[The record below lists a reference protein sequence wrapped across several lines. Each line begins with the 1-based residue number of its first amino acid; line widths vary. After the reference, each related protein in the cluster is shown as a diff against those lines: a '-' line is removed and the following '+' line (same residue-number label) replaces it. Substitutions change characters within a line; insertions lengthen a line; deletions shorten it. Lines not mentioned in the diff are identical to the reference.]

1 MNILTNWL
9 RHYLPTLPV
18 TDRQLADDLTLRGI
32 AVEGVHSLGPNN
44 GHLFEMDITTNR
56 VDAMNH
62 YGIAREAATIYNLP
76 LAPLLAN
83 KSGDNKSGDK
93 DNVVILSEAKNP
105 RISPEAPLDPTIQKL
120 LNDLNDSDIDDS
132 DIDGRKDRLDRLLTA
147 INQHGIEILTSGQT
161 NNHPLLTI
169 EAKKICGRFTAQVL
183 RNVTIAPSTGQVAE
197 YFALLNQKQISN
209 AVDASNFTLMGIGHP
224 THAFDLDKL
233 EGGIIVRLAHQGEK
247 LKLLDGTDRILE
259 SDDLVVADEKKALA
273 LAGVMGGWDSMITA
287 ETKNILVEAAWF
299 DPARVRRSARRH
311 GLHTDASHR
320 FERGADFNACPIA
333 NALVSQ
339 LILQHGGHA
348 EGALIDV
355 IIPEIAARTASRPPI
370 QLSVQQVQRHLGTTI
385 APEGITSEIVHQY
398 LTALGCALTATNEG
412 SLGLAGGFS
421 PLNNDPQKRGFS
433 PGPSSTPDTKFQVQL
448 PSWRLDLEREIDLIE
463 EVARVYGY
471 NRFANT
477 LPTAMPVIAH
487 PTAAKEA
494 AVRTRLLALGYSES
508 ISSTFASQQDAD
520 LFHEPPNR
528 VPHVRDSSI
537 VANVGIRASSNASQT
552 VPMENPLSEEA
563 SLLRPSLIPG
573 MLNMLAHNLNRDV
586 KDVRLF
592 EQGQIF
598 TGIIPADAAFIS
610 EVHESPQLSLGL
622 TGNPTTT
629 DRYTAES
636 PHFFELKGAIE
647 SLLSLFTPPG
657 GPSAIAFT
665 AEAPAWLQPGRSAT
679 VLLNNHP
686 IAHFGELAHT
696 QREARKLRQPVYLA
710 QLDLAKLYELPLKKV
725 TAHDLSRFQAVER
738 DFSFVFPDAVQWHS
752 IASAIQ
758 ALAVPELQSF
768 KPVEIWRNAK
778 FPGVYSHLIRTVFQ
792 SHDRTLRDEELT
804 QWSTQIID
812 ALTSLG
818 GTLRAAG
825 EK

>member
-9 RHYLPTLPV
+9 RTYVPDIPAN
-18 TDRQLADDLTLRGI
+18 DQQLADDLTLRGI
-32 AVEGVHSLGPNN
+32 AVEGVHSLGIKADGKTN
-44 GHLFEMDITTNR
+44 GHLLEMDITTNR

-76 LAPLLAN
+76 LHPLLE
-83 KSGDNKSGDK
+83 SPQEP
-93 DNVVILSEAKNP
+93 VILSDAKNP
-105 RISPEAPLDPTIQKL
+105 RISSESPQPFPV
-120 LNDLNDSDIDDS
+120 
-132 DIDGRKDRLDRLLTA
+132 
-147 INQHGIEILTSGQT
+147 
-161 NNHPLLTI
+161 TI
-169 EAKKICGRFTAQVL
+169 EAKHLCGRFTAQIL
-183 RNVTIAPSTGQVAE
+183 RNITIAPSTGTVAE
-197 YFALLNQKQISN
+197 YFNLLGQKQISN
-209 AVDASNFTLMGIGHP
+209 AVDASNFVLLGMGHP

-233 EGGIIVRLAHQGEK
+233 EGGIIVRLARRGEK
-247 LKLLDGTDRILE
+247 LKLLDGTDRTLE
-259 SDDLVVADEKKALA
+259 PDDLVVADHKKALA
-273 LAGVMGGWDSMITA
+273 LAGVMGGWDTMITA

-299 DPARVRRSARRH
+299 DQATVRRSARRH

-320 FERGADFNACPIA
+320 FERGADFNAAPVA
-333 NALVSQ
+333 NALVST
-339 LILQHGGHA
+339 LILEAGGHA
-348 EGALIDV
+348 EGELIDV
-355 IIPEIAARTASRPPI
+355 VIPEIAARTVSRPPI
-370 QLSVQQVQRHLGTTI
+370 QLSVQQVQRHLGATLDDTPNHSALTPNLI
-385 APEGITSEIVHQY
+385 HQY
-398 LTALGCALTATNEG
+398 LTSLGCTLTATDPDITDRAVSEPG
-412 SLGLAGGFS
+412 APQPALSLSKGPAFADVGGGAATLPVHDAVKPHLGLAGGFS

-433 PGPSSTPDTKFQVQL
+433 PGPSSTPDTKFKVQL

-520 LFHEPPNR
+520 LYPPTTN
-528 VPHVRDSSI
+528 PG
-537 VANVGIRASSNASQT
+537 APSQT
-552 VPMENPLSEEA
+552 PGGLSSEARSSSSTTATISVPMENPLSEEA

-598 TGIIPADAAFIS
+598 TGTIPADGAFIS

-622 TGNPTTT
+622 TGNPITT
-629 DRYTAES
+629 DRYTAQS
-636 PHFFELKGAIE
+636 PLFFELKGAIE
-647 SLLSLFTPPG
+647 SILSLFTPPG
-657 GPSAIAFT
+657 GPSALAFT
-665 AEAPAWLQPGRSAT
+665 AEAPAWLQPGHSAT
-679 VLLNNHP
+679 ALLNNRP
-686 IAHFGELAHT
+686 IAYFGELAHT
-696 QREARKLRQPVYLA
+696 QREARKLRQPIYLA
-710 QLDLAKLYELPLKKV
+710 QLDLASLYELPLKKV

-738 DFSFVFPDAVQWHS
+738 DFSFVFPDATQWHT

-758 ALAVPELQSF
+758 ALAIPELQSL

-778 FPGVYSHLIRTVFQ
+778 YPGVYSLLLRTVFQ

-804 QWSTQIID
+804 QWSAQIIET
-812 ALTSLG
+812 LTALG
-818 GTLRAAG
+818 GTLRA
-825 EK
+825 